1 MFDRIADRLHR
12 QEVDVQ
18 TSRYRLA
25 DPRDNTFRDNRIR
38 LEWQVRAMLFV
49 CAKGQDDNH
58 IAVLIAQFR
67 HVFLTLLIGP

>member
-1 MFDRIADRLHR
+1 
-12 QEVDVQ
+12 
-18 TSRYRLA
+18 
-25 DPRDNTFRDNRIR
+25 
-38 LEWQVRAMLFV
+38 MLFV